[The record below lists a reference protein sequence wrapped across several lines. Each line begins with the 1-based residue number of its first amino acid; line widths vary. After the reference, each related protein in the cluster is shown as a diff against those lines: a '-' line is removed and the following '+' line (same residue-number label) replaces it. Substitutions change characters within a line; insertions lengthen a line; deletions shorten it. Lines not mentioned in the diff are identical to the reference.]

1 MPGWSLREGILTEL
15 RVSDDEYWSL
25 FNFVFSDAC
34 RKTNTY
40 KFGLI
45 KSICDQ
51 IYDVY
56 DDGNGLFLSY
66 EKIFSK
72 FAENY
77 WNLVN
82 KYKLKQMSYNGKS
95 EYSKIELIITAA
107 VENYEASLEKWLL

>member
-1 MPGWSLREGILTEL
+1 MPGWNLREGILTEL

-56 DDGNGLFLSY
+56 DDGNGLFCLMKKYSQNLL
-66 EKIFSK
+66 KIIGI
-72 FAENY
+72 
-77 WNLVN
+77 L
-82 KYKLKQMSYNGKS
+82 
-95 EYSKIELIITAA
+95 LINT
-107 VENYEASLEKWLL
+107 N

>member
-1 MPGWSLREGILTEL
+1 MPGWNLREGILTEL

-45 KSICDQ
+45 KSISDQ

-56 DDGNGLFLSY
+56 NDVNGLCTIHL
-66 EKIFSK
+66 
-72 FAENY
+72 NRQ
-77 WNLVN
+77 LVLQ
-82 KYKLKQMSYNGKS
+82 KLIN
-95 EYSKIELIITAA
+95 
-107 VENYEASLEKWLL
+107 